1 MENLFP
7 IYRAAKPGMD
17 GKFIEYKETRRP
29 PGNVPYI
36 VDNLWEWV
44 RPEGYPNR
52 RYSAYASPTK
62 ELAIKAAGD
71 GSYAYQVNFQGR
83 FLLCQVKGYED
94 SKYHPECR
102 ELRRAIFQKIGPEW
116 PGDPLRRKVGLE
128 GCGGT
133 GKLFIP
139 CLTKEEVEQI
149 FQDNDLLR
157 ALKDDIRQSIKYW
170 ESIQLINPGEELPDP
185 VGEIFFQAFDG
196 YYLREL

>member
-1 MENLFP
+1 MENSFP
-7 IYRAAKPGMD
+7 IYRAAKPGID
-17 GKFIEYKETRRP
+17 GSFIKYRETRRP

-62 ELAIKAAGD
+62 ELAIKAAGK
-71 GSYAYQVNFQGR
+71 GFCAYKVKIEGD

-102 ELRRAIFQKIGPEW
+102 ELRRLLFNKIGSAW
-116 PGDPLRRKVGLE
+116 PGDPLRRKVGQE
-128 GCGGT
+128 GPGGI
-133 GKLFIP
+133 GQLFIP

-149 FQDNDLLR
+149 FQEDDLLR
-157 ALKDDIRQSIKYW
+157 ALKDDFRKAIKYW
-170 ESIQLINPGEELPDP
+170 ESVSLINSGEAFPDP
-185 VGEIFFQAFDG
+185 VGEIFFEAFDG
-196 YYLREL
+196 YLLREL